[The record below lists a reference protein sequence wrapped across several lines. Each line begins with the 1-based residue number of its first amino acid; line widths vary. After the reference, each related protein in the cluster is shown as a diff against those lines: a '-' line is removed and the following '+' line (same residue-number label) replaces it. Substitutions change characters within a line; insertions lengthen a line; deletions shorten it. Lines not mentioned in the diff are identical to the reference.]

1 MTIIFLLYV
10 FQTKGTR
17 YVLAMDQKMTD
28 VMHTGLAQIMA
39 ALHDYS
45 EGGGDC
51 DEAMLVVSVVLSQM
65 KQSA

>member
-1 MTIIFLLYV
+1 
-10 FQTKGTR
+10 
-17 YVLAMDQKMTD
+17 MDQKMTD